1 MQGGRAADGQGYPA
15 YLSEHQSDVVTSI
28 THTGEKKILIHS
40 LDREQTQGYI
50 ARTIADLT
58 LQLYLKDT
66 DGHER
71 YKMEFNDYM
80 TASIQRKI
88 WHMYFVPIMRD
99 QRLHQRKT
107 WRRELYRLKS
117 GIHYFATRM
126 KISTIFVKCPERI

>member
-15 YLSEHQSDVVTSI
+15 YLSEHQSDVVTAI

-80 TASIQRKI
+80 TASVKDNEDYTAENLAYVFCAYYER
-88 WHMYFVPIMRD
+88 PA
-99 QRLHQRKT
+99 
-107 WRRELYRLKS
+107 
-117 GIHYFATRM
+117 ATS
-126 KISTIFVKCPERI
+126 KKDLEERAVSAEKWYSLFCNKNEN